1 MPSEEKEFFIAAKSL
16 TPKAACIEF
25 VYKLFNGSKGVSD
38 IFNSQYNK
46 IYPSDDYPNFLK
58 QSIVFACTGKPN
70 TEKRFE
76 FEKKIVMI
84 ENKKTID
91 SHSNL
96 LKILKIKNKQFEQNI
111 FNTFLEDQNIRAK
124 QSFDI
129 DRCNEVIKKSTNP
142 KIKQKFK
149 VVTDKINEANA
160 PVEGQ
165 TNTKNK
171 I

>member
-1 MPSEEKEFFIAAKSL
+1 
-16 TPKAACIEF
+16 
-25 VYKLFNGSKGVSD
+25 
-38 IFNSQYNK
+38 
-46 IYPSDDYPNFLK
+46 
-58 QSIVFACTGKPN
+58 
-70 TEKRFE
+70 
-76 FEKKIVMI
+76 MI

-91 SHSNL
+91 SYNNL
-96 LKILKIKNKQFEQNI
+96 LKILKIKNKQFEQNL
-111 FNTFLEDQNIRAK
+111 FNTFIEDQNIRAK

-160 PVEGQ
+160 LVEGQ